1 MQNLT
6 TEIEAF
12 FTDLQSLAQVI
23 APMIA
28 FLGFIGLG
36 VMYLGSSLPIIAD
49 WKRNN
54 PQASS
59 QVVMGLIFVLIA
71 SSVASFIS
79 FT

>member
-6 TEIEAF
+6 TEIETF
-12 FTDLQSLAQVI
+12 FNDLKSLAQVI
-23 APMIA
+23 APVIA

-36 VMYLGSSLPIIAD
+36 VMYLGSSLPILSD